1 MITIPP
7 FQNNGRRQPAFLKP
21 PAEFCKMLPFQGHF
35 CERVPRERI
44 KAGRNQQD
52 VRVKFDQRVKGPLH
66 RRRMLCRIAS
76 RLDWPVEYIASRRH
90 AAAWIAR
97 ILVNRSKSYSFISKN
112 DLFCAVAMMR
122 IEVPDPNTFAACCE
136 RVIGGNRDRVQIAKT
151 HRSGRSRVMAG
162 RTHQR
167 EAFFTAQRQIYRTDR
182 RSGSTSSVFFN
193 SGIVRSITVEID
205 RLSKPVEVGL
215 AMDSQNFLFGG

>member
-1 MITIPP
+1 
-7 FQNNGRRQPAFLKP
+7 
-21 PAEFCKMLPFQGHF
+21 MLF
-35 CERVPRERI
+35 
-44 KAGRNQQD
+44 
-52 VRVKFDQRVKGPLH
+52 
-66 RRRMLCRIAS
+66 RIAL

-193 SGIVRSITVEID
+193 SGIVRSIIVKID
-205 RLSKPVEVGL
+205 WLSKPVEVGL
-215 AMDSQNFLFGG
+215 AMDSQNFLFGGYPRFQPDPLGTLVQKVRLSPDQPGRALRMINLAKPGCGFIENQSEHRSCFRRY